1 MRPTGTTRRGALTA
15 AGALVAGTVLAGCD
29 GEETPAAER
38 TGAARAARTSP
49 EQRLRTT
56 AVRTSAALLARYDGV
71 AAAHPATGA
80 GLAPLQA
87 EVRQHTEA
95 LAEGTTTASPR
106 PSATAPTSPAPTA
119 SASPAPTTEAV
130 GSTAGPSGSATP
142 AGDARTALK
151 ELAAEARRAGD
162 AHTASLLDAE
172 PELSRLLASVAA
184 ACGVHAY
191 LLTELAKE
199 TPAS

>member
-1 MRPTGTTRRGALTA
+1 MRRTGTTRRGALTA
-15 AGALVAGTVLAGCD
+15 AGALAAGTVLAGCS
-29 GEETPAAER
+29 GEEQRAAGH
-38 TGAARAARTSP
+38 TGTARPARTSP
-49 EQRLRTT
+49 EQRLRT
-56 AVRTSAALLARYDGV
+56 ASVRTSAALLARYDEV
-71 AAAHPATGA
+71 AAAHPATDA
-80 GLAPLQA
+80 GLAPLRA
-87 EVRQHTEA
+87 AVRQHTEA
-95 LAEGTTTASPR
+95 LAEGTATPSPS
-106 PSATAPTSPAPTA
+106 PSAPAPTSPGPVS
-119 SASPAPTTEAV
+119 SASTAPTTEAV
-130 GSTAGPSGSATP
+130 VGTATA

-162 AHTASLLDAE
+162 AHTASLLEAE

>member
-29 GEETPAAER
+29 GEERPAAER

-56 AVRTSAALLARYDGV
+56 AVRTSAVLLAGYDRV
-71 AAAHPATGA
+71 AAAHPATHA
-80 GLAPLQA
+80 ALAPLRA

-95 LAEGTTTASPR
+95 LAEGTTPASPR
-106 PSATAPTSPAPTA
+106 PSAPTATAPAPTA
-119 SASPAPTTEAV
+119 PASPTTEAV
-130 GSTAGPSGSATP
+130 ESTAGPSGSATP
-142 AGDARTALK
+142 AGDARTALT

>member
-1 MRPTGTTRRGALTA
+1 MRRTGTTRRGALTA
-15 AGALVAGTVLAGCD
+15 AGALAAGGVLAGCD
-29 GEETPAAER
+29 GEERSAAGR
-38 TGAARAARTSP
+38 TGTARTARTTP
-49 EQRLRTT
+49 EQRLRT
-56 AVRTSAALLARYDGV
+56 AGVRTSAALLARYDEV
-71 AAAHPATGA
+71 AAAHPATDA
-80 GLAPLQA
+80 GLAPLRA
-87 EVRQHTEA
+87 ALRQHTAA
-95 LAEGTTTASPR
+95 LAEGTTAPSPSPSAKDPASPAPL
-106 PSATAPTSPAPTA
+106 PSATAAP
-119 SASPAPTTEAV
+119 STEAV
-130 GSTAGPSGSATP
+130 GSTPAPSATP

-162 AHTASLLDAE
+162 AHTASLLEAE

>member
-29 GEETPAAER
+29 GGEPSAER
-38 TGAARAARTSP
+38 AGAARAARTSP
-49 EQRLRTT
+49 EQRLRT
-56 AVRTSAALLARYDGV
+56 ASVRTSAALLAGYDRV
-71 AAAHPATGA
+71 AAAHPATEA
-80 GLAPLQA
+80 GLAPLRA

-95 LAEGTTTASPR
+95 LAEGTATASPR
-106 PSATAPTSPAPTA
+106 PSAPATTGPAATA
-119 SASPAPTTEAV
+119 SATAPATTEAV
-130 GSTAGPSGSATP
+130 GSTAGPSGPPAP
-142 AGDARTALK
+142 AGDARTALT

-199 TPAS
+199 APAS

>member
-1 MRPTGTTRRGALTA
+1 MRPTGTTRRGAFTA

-29 GEETPAAER
+29 GGERPAAER
-38 TGAARAARTSP
+38 TGSGRAARTSP

-56 AVRTSAALLARYDGV
+56 AARTSAALLVRYDGV
-71 AAAHPATGA
+71 AAAHPAAAA
-80 GLAPLQA
+80 GLAPLRA

-95 LAEGTTTASPR
+95 LAEGTATASPR
-106 PSATAPTSPAPTA
+106 PSATAPTAPASTA

-130 GSTAGPSGSATP
+130 GSTPGP

-162 AHTASLLDAE
+162 AHTASLLEAE

>member
-1 MRPTGTTRRGALTA
+1 MRRTGTTRRRALTA
-15 AGALVAGTVLAGCD
+15 AGALAAGSVLAGCD
-29 GEETPAAER
+29 GEEPAAAGR
-38 TGAARAARTSP
+38 TGTARGVRLSP
-49 EQRLRTT
+49 EARLRT
-56 AVRTSAALLARYDGV
+56 AGVRTSAALLARYDEV
-71 AAAHPATGA
+71 AAAHPVTAA
-80 GLAPLQA
+80 GLAPLRA
-87 EVRQHTEA
+87 AVRQHTAA
-95 LAEGTTTASPR
+95 LAEGTATASPS
-106 PSATAPTSPAPTA
+106 PSGPAPTSPAPQP
-119 SASPAPTTEAV
+119 SASTAATTEAV
-130 GSTAGPSGSATP
+130 GSTADPTGSAAP

-162 AHTASLLDAE
+162 AHTAALLEAE

>member
-1 MRPTGTTRRGALTA
+1 MRRTGTTRRGALTA
-15 AGALVAGTVLAGCD
+15 AGALAAGGVLAGCD
-29 GEETPAAER
+29 GEERSPSGR
-38 TGAARAARTSP
+38 TGTARTVRTSP
-49 EQRLRTT
+49 EQRLRT
-56 AVRTSAALLARYDGV
+56 AGVRTSAALLARYDEV
-71 AAAHPATGA
+71 AAAHPVTDA
-80 GLAPLQA
+80 GLAPLRA
-87 EVRQHTEA
+87 AVRQHAEA
-95 LAEGTTTASPR
+95 LAEGTTSPSPSPSATDPAPL
-106 PSATAPTSPAPTA
+106 PSATAAP
-119 SASPAPTTEAV
+119 STEAV
-130 GSTAGPSGSATP
+130 GSTPAPSATP

-162 AHTASLLDAE
+162 AHTAALLEAE

>member
-1 MRPTGTTRRGALTA
+1 MRPTGTTRRGAFTA

-29 GEETPAAER
+29 GGERPAAER
-38 TGAARAARTSP
+38 TGSGRAARTSP

-56 AVRTSAALLARYDGV
+56 AARTSAALLARYDGV
-71 AAAHPATGA
+71 AAAHPAAAA
-80 GLAPLQA
+80 GLAPLRA

-95 LAEGTTTASPR
+95 LAEGTATASPR
-106 PSATAPTSPAPTA
+106 PSATAPTAPASTA

-130 GSTAGPSGSATP
+130 GSTAGPSGPAT

-162 AHTASLLDAE
+162 AHTASLLEAE

>member
-1 MRPTGTTRRGALTA
+1 MRSTGTTRRGALTA

-29 GEETPAAER
+29 SEERPAAER

-56 AVRTSAALLARYDGV
+56 AVRTSAALLARYDRV
-71 AAAHPATGA
+71 AAAHPATDA
-80 GLAPLQA
+80 GLAPLRA

-95 LAEGTTTASPR
+95 LAEGTATASPR
-106 PSATAPTSPAPTA
+106 PSASAPTA
-119 SASPAPTTEAV
+119 SAPASPAPTTEAV
-130 GSTAGPSGSATP
+130 ESTAGPSGSASP
-142 AGDARTALK
+142 AGDARTALT

>member
-1 MRPTGTTRRGALTA
+1 MRPTGTTRRGAFTA

-29 GEETPAAER
+29 GGERPAAER
-38 TGAARAARTSP
+38 TGTGRAARTSP

-56 AVRTSAALLARYDGV
+56 AARTSAALLDRYDRV
-71 AAAHPATGA
+71 AADHPATEA
-80 GLAPLQA
+80 GLAPLRA
-87 EVRQHTEA
+87 EVRQHAEA
-95 LAEGTTTASPR
+95 LAEGTATASPR
-106 PSATAPTSPAPTA
+106 PSATAPRSPAPTG
-119 SASPAPTTEAV
+119 SASPTPTTEAV
-130 GSTAGPSGSATP
+130 ESTTGPSASAPP

-162 AHTASLLDAE
+162 THSASLLEAE

-199 TPAS
+199 APAS